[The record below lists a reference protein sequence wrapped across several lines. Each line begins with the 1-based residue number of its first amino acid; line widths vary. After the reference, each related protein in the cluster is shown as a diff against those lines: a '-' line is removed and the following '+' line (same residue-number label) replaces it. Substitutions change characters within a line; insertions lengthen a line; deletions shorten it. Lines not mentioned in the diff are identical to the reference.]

1 MRFDRSPRPRA
12 HPTSQSPR
20 GSRVPVRVP
29 GHRTRSPGSLSV
41 TASHARPQRAPH
53 ARPRL
58 ALGSLPSG
66 WAAGRRR
73 RAVRAGAGPRTART
87 SRSAPAAQRP
97 PPSFPSRPCCLR
109 LDTSIFERGFNR
121 THLSRWRASSPQ
133 RPADGGVVVAPNSR
147 SLTASEAAC
156 RETGRNKAP
165 SA

>member
-1 MRFDRSPRPRA
+1 MRFDRCPRPRA
-12 HPTSQSPR
+12 HPASQSPR

-41 TASHARPQRAPH
+41 TASHARPQRAPR
-53 ARPRL
+53 AQPRL
-58 ALGSLPSG
+58 VLGSLPSG

-109 LDTSIFERGFNR
+109 LDTSVFEQGFNQ
-121 THLSRWRASSPQ
+121 TPVQVASIFPSAPC
-133 RPADGGVVVAPNSR
+133 RRGVVVAPNSR